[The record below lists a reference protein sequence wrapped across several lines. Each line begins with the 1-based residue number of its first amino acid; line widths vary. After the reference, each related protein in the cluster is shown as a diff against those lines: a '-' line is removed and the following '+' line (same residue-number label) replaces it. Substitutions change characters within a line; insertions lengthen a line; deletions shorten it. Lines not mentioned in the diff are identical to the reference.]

1 MFYSQLKK
9 IIWGFR
15 TFFVLPFLLPRSSF
29 QVILSLQLNP
39 GYCNCSIVTWSQS
52 YKNHKGSHCV
62 IVPISFLKKAKNTL
76 LSTYDAHC
84 TMPPPMGTT
93 NKAFLDRLWNGHG
106 GCFPRSDFY
115 LNQFSSSFPGISVPC
130 SFKSC
135 SVP

>member
-52 YKNHKGSHCV
+52 YKNHKGSISLCYRTNFIFKKSKEHTFEHLRCTLYDAASDGDHKQ
-62 IVPISFLKKAKNTL
+62 SFLGQTL
-76 LSTYDAHC
+76 EWPWRML
-84 TMPPPMGTT
+84 PQER
-93 NKAFLDRLWNGHG
+93 FLLESILKQ
-106 GCFPRSDFY
+106 FPWDFSA
-115 LNQFSSSFPGISVPC
+115 LFLQIL
-130 SFKSC
+130 
-135 SVP
+135 